1 MPTHLTRPLRACRLR
16 DCGAPDCPTCSGD
29 ESARLYRE
37 QQECDHEEHDQGI
50 CLACGAD
57 ITDTLA
63 MAKDE
68 DAADAAQDR

>member
-1 MPTHLTRPLRACRLR
+1 MRGCRLR
-16 DCGAPDCPTCSGD
+16 DCGATDCPTCAGA
-29 ESARLYRE
+29 SAARQYRAE
-37 QQECDHEEHDQGI
+37 QCDHEEHDHGI

-63 MAKDE
+63 GQAE